1 MKDKKNNKEVEDEAI
16 VEQPET
22 EAPVEEQVKVVEN
35 ESDAKIAELTNDLQR
50 TRADFEN
57 YRRQTELQREQYGEV
72 IKQSTITKI
81 LPLLDDI
88 DRAIKA
94 QPEAMG
100 PLVKNFE
107 KTLKNLSLEKIEP
120 AAGEEFNPDLHNAVM
135 VEGDGDEE
143 TIAEVLQPGYYYEG
157 HIVRTAMVK
166 VSKN

>member
-1 MKDKKNNKEVEDEAI
+1 MKDKKAKQDLEN
-16 VEQPET
+16 
-22 EAPVEEQVKVVEN
+22 EEQVQETPEVVEEAQPEVV
-35 ESDAKIAELTNDLQR
+35 ESPEQAKITELTNDLQR

-72 IKQSTITKI
+72 IKQSTIAKI

-94 QPEAMG
+94 RPEAMG

-166 VSKN
+166 VAKN

>member
-1 MKDKKNNKEVEDEAI
+1 MKDKKVKQDLENEDQIE
-16 VEQPET
+16 ET
-22 EAPVEEQVKVVEN
+22 PVEEVVESP
-35 ESDAKIAELTNDLQR
+35 EQAKIIELTNDLQR

-57 YRRQTELQREQYGEV
+57 YRRQTEVQREQYGEV
-72 IKQSTITKI
+72 IKQSTIAKV

-100 PLVKNFE
+100 PLAKNFE
-107 KTLKNLSLEKIEP
+107 KTLKSLSLEKIEP

-143 TIAEVLQPGYYYEG
+143 TVAEVLQPGYYYEG

-166 VSKN
+166 VTKN

>member
-1 MKDKKNNKEVEDEAI
+1 MKDKKVKQDLENEEQLQETPEAVEEA
-16 VEQPET
+16 QPE
-22 EAPVEEQVKVVEN
+22 VVESP
-35 ESDAKIAELTNDLQR
+35 EQSKITELTNDLQR

-57 YRRQTELQREQYGEV
+57 YRRQTEVQREQYGEV
-72 IKQSTITKI
+72 IKQSTIAKV

-94 QPEAMG
+94 QPEVMG

-107 KTLKNLSLEKIEP
+107 KTLKSLSLEKIEP

-166 VSKN
+166 VAKN

>member
-1 MKDKKNNKEVEDEAI
+1 MKDKKVKQDLENEEQLQENPEAVEEA
-16 VEQPET
+16 QPE
-22 EAPVEEQVKVVEN
+22 VVESP
-35 ESDAKIAELTNDLQR
+35 EQAKITELTNDLQR

-57 YRRQTELQREQYGEV
+57 YRRQTEVQREQYGEV
-72 IKQSTITKI
+72 IKQSTIAKV

-94 QPEAMG
+94 QPEVMG

-107 KTLKNLSLEKIEP
+107 KTLKSLSLEKIEP

-166 VSKN
+166 VAKN